1 MTKENKDDKLE
12 AAKQIYD
19 VSNWLNIHVNHLG
32 YLRNLIILLSTAEI
46 GFILSDSVQ
55 NLELSCSVRCAVT
68 VALILSLISIG
79 SGLLLA
85 ILEEWNFRLKRKI
98 SRIIVR
104 SVNYKEAKSR
114 YSSIEETCS
123 KIESANRIVF
133 FIQLFLF
140 FVGTVLL
147 SSLLF

>member
-1 MTKENKDDKLE
+1 M
-12 AAKQIYD
+12 
-19 VSNWLNIHVNHLG
+19 
-32 YLRNLIILLSTAEI
+32 RNLIILLSTAEI

-79 SGLLLA
+79 SGLVLA

-104 SVNYKEAKSR
+104 SVNYKEAKSK
-114 YSSIEETCS
+114 YSSIEETCT
-123 KIESANRIVF
+123 KIERANRIVF